1 MDCFVKV
8 AGRKVATRRVPVN
21 ITGQVVPRRI
31 PLLRPEWVKLRGR
44 K

>member
-1 MDCFVKV
+1 VKV
-8 AGRKVATRRVPVN
+8 AGQTVAMCRVPAN
-21 ITGQVVPRRI
+21 ITGQVMPRCN